1 MRSSLLDDAENFASG
16 AAPSRGAAP
25 DRRPAPVGQD
35 DPPRLRLRPTV
46 STAAILAA
54 AGSGSR
60 LGARV
65 PKALVPLAGVP
76 LVVHAA
82 RRLARSGVID
92 LLVVTV
98 PAAFVDEFR
107 TLLDGADLALPVT
120 LTVGGASRQASVAAA
135 LAGLPPGV
143 DVVLVHDAARALA
156 PPSLVARVAAAVLS
170 GQRAVVP
177 GAPVTDTIVQ
187 VGPGGSPAALE
198 VVANPDRMTLRIVQ
212 TPQGFDRAVLDR
224 AHTAAAHRAG
234 DEAGSA
240 TDDAS
245 LVAALGEAVHVVPG
259 DADAA
264 KITTE
269 RDLALAELA
278 LAELVRAQVSAT
290 ESAVEVAT
298 ESAAELAAGQA
309 R

>member
-1 MRSSLLDDAENFASG
+1 MRSSLLDDARHFASG

-25 DRRPAPVGQD
+25 DRRSAPVGQV
-35 DPPRLRLRPTV
+35 DPPRPRLRPTV
-46 STAAILAA
+46 STAAILTS

-60 LGARV
+60 LGAEV
-65 PKALVPLAGVP
+65 PKALVLLAGVP

-107 TLLDGADLALPVT
+107 TLLDGAGLALPVT

-135 LAGLPPGV
+135 LAGLPPDV

-156 PPSLVARVAAAVLS
+156 PPALVARVVAAVLS

-187 VGPGGSPAALE
+187 VGPAGSPASLE
-198 VVANPDRMTLRIVQ
+198 VVANHDRTALRVVQ
-212 TPQGFDRAVLDR
+212 TPQGFDRTVLDR
-224 AHTAAAHRAG
+224 AHIAATRRGG
-234 DEAGSA
+234 DEADSA

-264 KITTE
+264 KITTA
-269 RDLALAELA
+269 RDLALAELT
-278 LAELVRAQVSAT
+278 LAGRVRAQAAAT
-290 ESAVEVAT
+290 ESFT
-298 ESAAELAAGQA
+298 GSFTGSTAGPA